1 METCRQLV
9 YEFSS
14 RITLPVIL
22 CSPVLFFF
30 TMFCILDENF
40 LQSDVQVVVLLW
52 VLVGISLL
60 YFLAMR
66 KEREPGPNVMF
77 SIGSVQ
83 LGVLVAAC
91 YCMFL
96 VVQEDS
102 NTPRTQLT
110 ENGAALRDMIMSGV
124 R

>member
-9 YEFSS
+9 YECST

-40 LQSDVQVVVLLW
+40 IQSDIQVVVLLW
-52 VLVGISLL
+52 ILVGLSLL

-83 LGVLVAAC
+83 LAVLAAAC
-91 YCMFL
+91 YCMFG
-96 VVQEDS
+96 VVVEDS

>member
-9 YEFSS
+9 YECCT

-30 TMFCILDENF
+30 TVFCILDENF
-40 LQSDVQVVVLLW
+40 LSSDIQVVVLLW
-52 VLVGISLL
+52 VLVGLSLV

-77 SIGSVQ
+77 GIGSVQ

-91 YCMFL
+91 CSMFA

-102 NTPRTQLT
+102 NTPKTQLT
-110 ENGAALRDMIMSGV
+110 ENGAALRDMIMNGI